1 MMKKI
6 QLSLILPTIN
16 EEENLKILIPDLIN
30 LFSSKNEVEYEI
42 IVVDDGSTDN
52 TVELLSKMNTKNN
65 KVKIISRT
73 GNPSL
78 PDSIYEGIARA
89 KYEYVLWMD
98 ADGSMPVYDVKRLI
112 EEQLKNPDSVVIGSR
127 FVEGGGY
134 KGTSKDIKKSLFKI
148 IRNIYQS
155 EDSVL
160 AVFLSRVFNTFLVYL
175 LKSEVKDVTS
185 GFIIGRKEY
194 FKKDIFEDANYGDYF
209 IFLVLSL
216 MRRNIELKEIGYIC
230 LTRVAGYS
238 KTSNSITDLFK
249 KGLPYIKIAIMSRKK

>member
-73 GNPSL
+73 GKPSL

-134 KGTSKDIKKSLFKI
+134 KGTSKDIKKSLK
-148 IRNIYQS
+148 IRNFR
-155 EDSVL
+155 DK
-160 AVFLSRVFNTFLVYL
+160 SRKNSPL
-175 LKSEVKDVTS
+175 LKSSD
-185 GFIIGRKEY
+185 GIIVNTGK
-194 FKKDIFEDANYGDYF
+194 
-209 IFLVLSL
+209 L
-216 MRRNIELKEIGYIC
+216 RNITGMVNKMSEILERKIK
-230 LTRVAGYS
+230 S
-238 KTSNSITDLFK
+238 KYGS
-249 KGLPYIKIAIMSRKK
+249 

>member
-73 GNPSL
+73 DIPSL
-78 PDSIYEGIARA
+78 PDSIYEGIASA
-89 KYEYVLWMD
+89 KYDYVLWMD
-98 ADGSMPVYDVKRLI
+98 ADGSMPVYDVKRLVD
-112 EEQLKNPDSVVIGSR
+112 EQLKNPDSVVIGSR

-134 KGTSKDIKKSLFKI
+134 KGTNKDINKSLLKI

-160 AVFLSRVFNTFLVYL
+160 AVFLSRIFNTFLVYL

-185 GFIIGRKEY
+185 GFVIGRKEY
-194 FKKDIFEDANYGDYF
+194 FKKDIFENANYGDYF

-238 KTSNSITDLFK
+238 KTSNSILDLFK

>member
-73 GNPSL
+73 DIPSL
-78 PDSIYEGIARA
+78 PDSIYEGIASA
-89 KYEYVLWMD
+89 KYDYVLWMD
-98 ADGSMPVYDVKRLI
+98 ADGSMPVYDVKRLVD
-112 EEQLKNPDSVVIGSR
+112 EQLKNPDSVVIGSR

-134 KGTSKDIKKSLFKI
+134 KGTNKDINKSLFKI

-160 AVFLSRVFNTFLVYL
+160 AVFLSRIFNTFLVYL

-185 GFIIGRKEY
+185 GFVIGRKEY
-194 FKKDIFEDANYGDYF
+194 FKKDIFENANYGDYF

-216 MRRNIELKEIGYIC
+216 MRRNIEFKEIGYIC

-238 KTSNSITDLFK
+238 KTSNSILDLFK